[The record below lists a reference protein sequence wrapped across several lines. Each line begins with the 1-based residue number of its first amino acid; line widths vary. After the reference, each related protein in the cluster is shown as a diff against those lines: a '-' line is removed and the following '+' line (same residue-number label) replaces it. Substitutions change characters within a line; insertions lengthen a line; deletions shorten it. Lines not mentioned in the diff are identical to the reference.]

1 MQTLGKES
9 CSVTFLF
16 RFLTNYEALLI
27 TLRTFITSTLLLFAW
42 NPYTSSFDGIMLA
55 AFGYYVLTTAA
66 MLFCYNKGEGRW
78 NLWRVL
84 LYTDLAAVSV
94 MVYVQGGVQSDIYYA
109 YYGLLAMA
117 SFMYKCNFTSIF
129 ALLTNIAYLTVMI
142 LAPGPAAPREI
153 AIRMVF
159 FLFLSTLFPLLS
171 LLETRHQESNT
182 VSSRLNQE
190 KEQLVQEMES
200 ISRQVA
206 EYTFDLHNKAVLDQL
221 TDLHNHSYL
230 HSQLIIEVEK
240 AKQTGHPVSLV
251 MFDIDNFK
259 RVNDTF
265 GHLIGD
271 EVLRMIS
278 KRLKEVLK
286 GTYHTP
292 CRAGGEE
299 LSVIMPDMPIDD
311 AFVMAEFLRQEI
323 NKVKIPLANGEFL
336 RVSTSVGVASFPE
349 TSHNHQHLIDCA
361 DQAMY
366 VAKTSGKNRTCRYN
380 PALEESHTAG

>member
-1 MQTLGKES
+1 M
-9 CSVTFLF
+9 TFLF
-16 RFLTNYEALLI
+16 RFLTNYEVLLL
-27 TLRTFITSTLLLFAW
+27 TVRFFITTTLVLFAW
-42 NPYTSSFDGIMLA
+42 NPNTNSFDSIMLVA
-55 AFGYYVLTTAA
+55 LGYYVFTTAA
-66 MLFCYNKGEGRW
+66 LLISFGKGEW
-78 NLWRVL
+78 CWKMWRVL
-84 LYTDLAAVSV
+84 LFTDLATISV
-94 MVYVQGGVQSDIYYA
+94 MVYNQGGLQSDVYYA
-109 YYGLLAMA
+109 YYGLLMMA
-117 SFMYKCNFTSIF
+117 SVIFKYNLTSLFVLFTN
-129 ALLTNIAYLTVMI
+129 ATYLTLLFI
-142 LAPGPAAPREI
+142 APGTASIRDI

-159 FLFLSTLFPLLS
+159 FLFLSLLFPLLS
-171 LLETRHQESNT
+171 LLESRHQESHS
-182 VSSRLNQE
+182 VSSQLNLE

-240 AKQTGHPVSLV
+240 AKQTGHPMSLA

-278 KRLKEVLK
+278 KRLKDVLK

-299 LSVIMPDMPIDD
+299 LAVILPDTSIED
-311 AFVMAEFLRQEI
+311 AFTMADYLRQEI
-323 NKVKIPLANGEFL
+323 GKVKIPLANGEFL
-336 RVSTSVGVASFPE
+336 RISTSVGVASFPE

-366 VAKTSGKNRTCRYN
+366 FAKTSGKNRTCRYN
-380 PALEESHTAG
+380 AALDESNTAG